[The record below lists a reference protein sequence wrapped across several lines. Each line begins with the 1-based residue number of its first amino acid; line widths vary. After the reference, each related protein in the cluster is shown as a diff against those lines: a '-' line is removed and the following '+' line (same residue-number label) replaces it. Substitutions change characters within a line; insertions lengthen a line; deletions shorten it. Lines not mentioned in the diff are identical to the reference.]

1 MSQGVIALV
10 LSNLK
15 RTNMN
20 IFKQDI
26 ADIDTIV
33 VLVVSTATLLI
44 GIIIG
49 SLL

>member
-1 MSQGVIALV
+1 
-10 LSNLK
+10 
-15 RTNMN
+15 MN
-20 IFKQDI
+20 IFKQNI
-26 ADIDTIV
+26 SDIDTIV